1 MSAHTQSCIDICQ
14 VAKNKLLYLFFF
26 FLYIPIK
33 YYQTYLRSTILTILT
48 LQYHRDEYPRGAK
61 VHVYPKGINILT
73 LIKEKKKGRKIKE
86 TTETKELETT
96 NTVNKND

>member
-1 MSAHTQSCIDICQ
+1 LQAREPFKS
-14 VAKNKLLYLFFF
+14 
-26 FLYIPIK
+26 FLYFIPIK
-33 YYQTYLRSTILTILT
+33 YYQTYLRSTVLTIHTILT
-48 LQYHRDEYPRGAK
+48 LQYYRDEYPRGAK